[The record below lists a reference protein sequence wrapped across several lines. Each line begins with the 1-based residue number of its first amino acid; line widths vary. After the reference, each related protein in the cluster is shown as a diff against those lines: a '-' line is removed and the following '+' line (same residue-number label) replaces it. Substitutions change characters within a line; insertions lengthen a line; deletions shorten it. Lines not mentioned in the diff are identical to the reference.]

1 MSPRLLPRRLLLKH
15 QLLPLV
21 RSSQAALLRAN
32 QRVMS
37 LVKRLARLHH
47 DPTHLVPIR
56 RVRLLVERLA
66 QQRPVAPLARRLV
79 DR

>member
-1 MSPRLLPRRLLLKH
+1 MSLRLLPRRLLLKH

-21 RSSQAALLRAN
+21 QLSQAEPLRAN
-32 QRVMS
+32 LHVM
-37 LVKRLARLHH
+37 RLARLLVPLLH

-66 QQRPVAPLARRLV
+66 QRPLVAPLARRLV
-79 DR
+79 VQ

>member
-1 MSPRLLPRRLLLKH
+1 MSLRLLPLRLLLKH
-15 QLLPLV
+15 RLLPLV
-21 RSSQAALLRAN
+21 QLSQAALLRAN

-47 DPTHLVPIR
+47 DRTHLVPTR

-66 QQRPVAPLARRLV
+66 QQPPVAPLARRLV
-79 DR
+79 VQ